1 MISLFVNLL
10 LLGATL
16 MFLINALIKKRR
28 HEILR
33 HEILKIWRQ
42 QVQSELCDQLL
53 EARRRESAWKDAW
66 KQQIAP
72 SKLPPELL
80 ECLNAEK

>member
-1 MISLFVNLL
+1 MMISLIANML

-16 MFLINALIKKRR
+16 TLLKALIKKMRR
-28 HEILR
+28 DKNLA
-33 HEILKIWRQ
+33 IWRQ

-53 EARRRESAWKDAW
+53 EARRREAAWKDAW
-66 KQQIAP
+66 KQQMTP
-72 SKLPPELL
+72 GKLPPVLL